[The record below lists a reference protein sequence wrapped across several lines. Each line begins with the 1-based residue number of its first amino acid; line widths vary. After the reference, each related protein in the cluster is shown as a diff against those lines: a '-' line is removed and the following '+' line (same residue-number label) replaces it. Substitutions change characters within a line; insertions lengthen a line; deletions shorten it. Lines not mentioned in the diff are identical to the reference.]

1 MERKNQSAND
11 ADLDALFRAYREACP
26 APDPSA
32 NFMPEIW
39 RRIEAR
45 QRSLFFLGRWA
56 RAFVTAAAVLSLALA
71 GYLYLPQ
78 SHTSML
84 SIESYVEA
92 LSASHSADTPDL
104 VEPPSDEL

>member
-1 MERKNQSAND
+1 MEPKRQGAND
-11 ADLDALFRAYREACP
+11 AELDALFRAYREACP

-32 NFMPEIW
+32 NFMPEVW
-39 RRIEAR
+39 RRIEER
-45 QRSLFFLGRWA
+45 QRSMFFLGRWA
-56 RAFVTAAAVLSLALA
+56 WAFVTAAAVLSLAMA
-71 GYLYLPQ
+71 GYLYLPHGRN
-78 SHTSML
+78 SLL